1 MNNYQPKKF
10 SNFIGQAS
18 IIEDINIHVTASAI
32 MDVPIPHV
40 LMYGPP
46 GLGKTT
52 LARIIANERNVN
64 IIEKNAMSINS
75 DVEMKFLLFD
85 LKPCDILFIDEIHR
99 LSKAVMEVLYTPLE
113 DFLIDG
119 LSISPFTLISTTN
132 YAGSL
137 ERPLRERI
145 PLKYELMPYPEN
157 EITQMMEQRGAIHEV
172 AVEISQ
178 RSRGIPR
185 IGRDYLRNIDNYA
198 IYQKHSHATKTDA
211 TETFAR
217 MKIEENGLTQQ
228 DITVLRHLI
237 NSGSGSLSRAVGV
250 DALTTA
256 LNIDRYDYINMIEPY
271 LAQCGYIQRTNRGRI
286 ITTLGI
292 QFMRNKI

>member
-1 MNNYQPKKF
+1 
-10 SNFIGQAS
+10 
-18 IIEDINIHVTASAI
+18 
-32 MDVPIPHV
+32 
-40 LMYGPP
+40 
-46 GLGKTT
+46 
-52 LARIIANERNVN
+52 
-64 IIEKNAMSINS
+64 
-75 DVEMKFLLFD
+75 
-85 LKPCDILFIDEIHR
+85 
-99 LSKAVMEVLYTPLE
+99 MEVLYTPLE